1 MTYLK
6 DLSNKVTNSTIITIV
21 LLIFYAI
28 GTIGI
33 ILNPLNFARLTPL
46 NLLLTM
52 VAVMWMHPVKNIF
65 FFVQLLFL
73 FFASYSLEYV
83 GVNTGLIFGKYTY
96 GESLGIKIGNTPLL
110 IGINWIIVIYSS
122 LHLVQTASKKLN
134 IKVNALTAAAIG
146 GLLMVILD
154 LLIEQVAPKLD
165 FWAFETLEVPLQ
177 NYTAWFFFGF
187 TFCFWLIKSGL
198 ISDNPIGWRVYIIQM
213 VFFAILN
220 CTYYY

>member
-1 MTYLK
+1 MTYFK
-6 DLSNKVTNSTIITIV
+6 DLSNKVTNSTFITIV

-52 VAVMWMHPVKNIF
+52 VAVMWMHPVKSIF

-96 GESLGIKIGNTPLL
+96 GESLGVKIGNTPLL
-110 IGINWIIVIYSS
+110 IGINWIIVVYSS

-134 IKVNALTAAAIG
+134 IKLNALTAAAIG

-165 FWAFETLEVPLQ
+165 FWAFENLEVPLQ

-220 CTYYY
+220 FML

>member
-6 DLSNKVTNSTIITIV
+6 DLSNKVTNSTFITIV

-52 VAVMWMHPVKNIF
+52 VAVMWMHPVKSIF

-96 GESLGIKIGNTPLL
+96 GESLGVKIGNTPLL
-110 IGINWIIVIYSS
+110 IGINWIIVVYSS

-134 IKVNALTAAAIG
+134 IKLNALTAAAIG

-165 FWAFETLEVPLQ
+165 FWAFENLEVPLQ

-220 CTYYY
+220 FTL

>member
-146 GLLMVILD
+146 GLLMVILE

-165 FWAFETLEVPLQ
+165 FWAFENLEVPLQ

-220 CTYYY
+220 FML